1 LPLVSLGVVGAG
13 IIVTILSLGIINLNS
28 IIWFH

>member
-1 LPLVSLGVVGAG
+1 LGVVGAG
-13 IIVTILSLGIINLNS
+13 VIVTILSLGIINLNS